1 MLKFTNSNAKLGKLV
16 YILDLSAG
24 KTCITAKECKS
35 CAVID
40 SNGKRSIEDGKHTEF
55 RCYAASQEV
64 LYKAVYNLR
73 EKNTEAVRACKSP
86 QEVYD
91 LFDKSFR
98 KKSKDKGITTDTDV
112 KYLGNIIRLHS
123 SGDWDN
129 KIYFQGVMQWFK
141 DHPDIKGYFY
151 TKRVKMMIQF
161 RNIIPDNV
169 SVTLSYGGFED
180 SYIEK
185 SGFKYALV
193 VFSEKQAEDMNL
205 EIDHDDSHAA
215 FGKKPFALLLHGT
228 QPKGTVAADALNK
241 LKKKGAKNSYNK
253 DKKDTLSSLIKL
265 RNEQEQL
272 IEV

>member
-1 MLKFTNSNAKLGKLV
+1 MLKFTNSNSKLGKLV

-35 CAVID
+35 CAVI
-40 SNGKRSIEDGKHTEF
+40 NEEGKRTIEDGKHTQF

-64 LYKAVYNLR
+64 LFKAVYSLR

-98 KKSKDKGITTDTDV
+98 KKATNKTVTTDIGV
-112 KYLGNIIRLHS
+112 KYLGDIIRLHS

-151 TKRVKMMIQF
+151 TKRVKMMIQYKD
-161 RNIIPDNV
+161 IIPDNI

-185 SGFKYALV
+185 SGFKYVVV
-193 VFSEKQAEDMNL
+193 VFSEKQAEDMGL
-205 EIDHDDSHAA
+205 EIDHDDSKAA

-228 QPKGTVAADALNK
+228 QPKGSNAAEALSK

-253 DKKDTLSSLIKL
+253 SKTDTLSSLITL
-265 RNEQEQL
+265 RKKQEL
-272 IEV
+272 IIEV